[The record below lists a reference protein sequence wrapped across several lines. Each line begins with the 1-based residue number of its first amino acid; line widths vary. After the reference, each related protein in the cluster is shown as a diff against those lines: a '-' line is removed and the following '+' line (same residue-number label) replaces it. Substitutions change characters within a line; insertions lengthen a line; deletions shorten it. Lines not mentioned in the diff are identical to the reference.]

1 VKASLHA
8 AAAVIAVLAVASPPQ
23 TEPSDCA
30 GATAHYKETLEAV
43 TVVLHKYEACL
54 SASNGH
60 DHCAAEIQAL
70 DNAHDD
76 FDDAVSDSEKACA
89 SK

>member
-1 VKASLHA
+1 VRANLHA

-30 GATAHYKETLEAV
+30 GATEHYKQTLEAV
-43 TVVLHKYEACL
+43 MASLHKYEACL
-54 SASNGH
+54 SASNAH